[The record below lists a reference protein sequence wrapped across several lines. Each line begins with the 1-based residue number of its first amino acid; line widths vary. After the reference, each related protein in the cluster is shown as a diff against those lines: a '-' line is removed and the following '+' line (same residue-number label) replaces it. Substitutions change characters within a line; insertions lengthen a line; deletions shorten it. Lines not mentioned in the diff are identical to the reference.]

1 MCRKKL
7 FFTCLF
13 PPRLCSQTQLP
24 KAPCP
29 PKLFPGSPPKS
40 ELRGGGLQ
48 VIRRTLL
55 IIIIIA
61 QQEWFALLGGVFSF
75 AETCYIWRYFAF
87 YRVPRLRVPP
97 PQKETSTQTNRN
109 RIRNGLPL
117 PCCSHSPQP
126 CPLGGIGGPCAPT
139 SNDTPSESHTRAG
152 PGCPR
157 KGSTARGFGLAEP
170 PQVGPLTSIPP
181 PHFSVDD
188 LIELCLF
195 VPGTT
200 EHVLEAINY
209 RNVAISKRTLG
220 TG

>member
-1 MCRKKL
+1 MLCWGGGCFL
-7 FFTCLF
+7 LQQLAISGGISLSIVFQGSGF
-13 PPRLCSQTQLP
+13 PLP
-24 KAPCP
+24 KKKPPLRPTEIEFEMACLCPAAHIVPSLVLLRASGVPAPQ
-29 PKLFPGSPPKS
+29 
-40 ELRGGGLQ
+40 RA
-48 VIRRTLL
+48 T
-55 IIIIIA
+55 
-61 QQEWFALLGGVFSF
+61 
-75 AETCYIWRYFAF
+75 T
-87 YRVPRLRVPP
+87 P
-97 PQKETSTQTNRN
+97 PQ
-109 RIRNGLPL
+109 
-117 PCCSHSPQP
+117 SH
-126 CPLGGIGGPCAPT
+126 I
-139 SNDTPSESHTRAG
+139 RAG

>member
-1 MCRKKL
+1 MLYLEIFCLL
-7 FFTCLF
+7 FVS
-13 PPRLCSQTQLP
+13 RA
-24 KAPCP
+24 K
-29 PKLFPGSPPKS
+29 
-40 ELRGGGLQ
+40 
-48 VIRRTLL
+48 
-55 IIIIIA
+55 
-61 QQEWFALLGGVFSF
+61 
-75 AETCYIWRYFAF
+75 
-87 YRVPRLRVPP
+87 VPP
-97 PQKETSTQTNRN
+97 PKKETSTKPTQN

-117 PCCSHSPQP
+117 SCCSQSPQP
-126 CPLGGIGGPCAPT
+126 HPRGAIWGPCASQ
-139 SNDTPSESHTRAG
+139 SNDTPSESHTRTG

>member
-1 MCRKKL
+1 M
-7 FFTCLF
+7 
-13 PPRLCSQTQLP
+13 LCW
-24 KAPCP
+24 
-29 PKLFPGSPPKS
+29 G
-40 ELRGGGLQ
+40 
-48 VIRRTLL
+48 
-55 IIIIIA
+55 
-61 QQEWFALLGGVFSF
+61 GGVFFCSNLLYLEVF
-75 AETCYIWRYFAF
+75 RFLSCSKAQGS
-87 YRVPRLRVPP
+87 P

-152 PGCPR
+152 PGCPK